1 MPFTAGS
8 ATDIAGRIVFEQVGK
23 QIGQNFVFENR
34 GGAGTTLGAAMVA
47 KADPDGYTLLV
58 NSTSQVVVASTYAK
72 LPYSVADDFIPISGL
87 ADIPFV
93 VSTTTKYKS
102 MKDVMAAGSKPGGI
116 FYGTNGPGSS
126 GHLFMEA
133 LRLAAGYPIT
143 HVPFRGTVEAMTEV
157 IAGRI
162 DMFPAPALNAINLTK
177 EGKVSSL
184 AVSSPK
190 RLALMPDVAD
200 LGRDRPAQ
208 GAVSILGR
216 RLRAGQDA
224 EADHRAAQPRGCRG
238 LARQGDRR
246 QDHRA
251 RRQPDADD
259 ARRVRRVRAEGN
271 RAERRNRQGFGLP
284 AAIVEMSR
292 SGAVRDPVHV
302 QKHRSALAR
311 AGGFACAGRLQREWL
326 NARDRAIQANTQP
339 PGPSYKADIVAFM
352 RTYLNDPT
360 GVRDAFISEPALRT
374 LESAERYAVCLRY
387 TARKPGSD
395 YAASKDS
402 LVLFRDG
409 RLDRII
415 DAARETCKDAAYQ
428 PFPELQRLS
437 R

>member
-1 MPFTAGS
+1 MIRLSIKALALLLSFSPVAASAQDWPTKQPIKVVVPFTAGS

-34 GGAGTTLGAAMVA
+34 GGAGTTLGAAMAA
-47 KADPDGYTLLV
+47 KSDPDGYTLLV

-190 RLALMPDVAD
+190 RLGLMPDVAT
-200 LGRDRPAQ
+200 L
-208 GAVSILGR
+208 
-216 RLRAGQDA
+216 A
-224 EADHRAAQPRGCRG
+224 EI
-238 LARQGDRR
+238 
-246 QDHRA
+246 
-251 RRQPDADD
+251 
-259 ARRVRRVRAEGN
+259 
-271 RAERRNRQGFGLP
+271 GLP
-284 AAIVEMSR
+284 KAQYQFWVGAFAPAKTPKPIIERLNREVVAAL
-292 SGAVRDPVHV
+292 HV
-302 QKHRSALAR
+302 K
-311 AGGFACAGRLQREWL
+311 E
-326 NARDRAIQANTQP
+326 
-339 PGPSYKADIVAFM
+339 
-352 RTYLNDPT
+352 
-360 GVRDAFISEPALRT
+360 
-374 LESAERYAVCLRY
+374 
-387 TARKPGSD
+387 TA
-395 YAASKDS
+395 
-402 LVLFRDG
+402 
-409 RLDRII
+409 DRII
-415 DAARETCKDAAYQ
+415 ALGGNPMPLTPAEFDAFVRKEIALNAEIVKASGYEPQ
-428 PFPELQRLS
+428 
-437 R
+437 

>member
-1 MPFTAGS
+1 MIGAFASLIGLLLLLPSGAALAQDWPAKQPIKVVVPFTAGS

-102 MKDVMAAGSKPGGI
+102 MKDVMAAGGKPGGI

-162 DMFPAPALNAINLTK
+162 DMFPAPALNAINLTN

-184 AVSSPK
+184 AISSPK
-190 RLALMPDVAD
+190 RLSLMADVPT
-200 LGRDRPAQ
+200 L
-208 GAVSILGR
+208 
-216 RLRAGQDA
+216 A
-224 EADHRAAQPRGCRG
+224 EI
-238 LARQGDRR
+238 
-246 QDHRA
+246 
-251 RRQPDADD
+251 
-259 ARRVRRVRAEGN
+259 
-271 RAERRNRQGFGLP
+271 GLP
-284 AAIVEMSR
+284 KAQYHFWVGSFAPAKTPKAIVERLNREIVAALHVKATADRIIALGGGPMPMTPPEFDAFVRKEIALNAAIVKA
-292 SGAVRDPVHV
+292 SG
-302 QKHRSALAR
+302 
-311 AGGFACAGRLQREWL
+311 
-326 NARDRAIQANTQP
+326 
-339 PGPSYKADIVAFM
+339 
-352 RTYLNDPT
+352 
-360 GVRDAFISEPALRT
+360 
-374 LESAERYAVCLRY
+374 
-387 TARKPGSD
+387 
-395 YAASKDS
+395 
-402 LVLFRDG
+402 
-409 RLDRII
+409 
-415 DAARETCKDAAYQ
+415 YQ
-428 PFPELQRLS
+428 PQ
-437 R
+437 

>member
-1 MPFTAGS
+1 MIRLSIKALALLLSFSPVAASAQDWPTKQPIKVVVPFTAGS

-34 GGAGTTLGAAMVA
+34 GGAGTTLGAAMAA

-190 RLALMPDVAD
+190 RLGLMPDVAT
-200 LGRDRPAQ
+200 L
-208 GAVSILGR
+208 
-216 RLRAGQDA
+216 A
-224 EADHRAAQPRGCRG
+224 EI
-238 LARQGDRR
+238 
-246 QDHRA
+246 
-251 RRQPDADD
+251 
-259 ARRVRRVRAEGN
+259 
-271 RAERRNRQGFGLP
+271 GLP
-284 AAIVEMSR
+284 KAQYQFWVGAFAPAKTPKPIIERLNREVVAAL
-292 SGAVRDPVHV
+292 HV
-302 QKHRSALAR
+302 K
-311 AGGFACAGRLQREWL
+311 E
-326 NARDRAIQANTQP
+326 
-339 PGPSYKADIVAFM
+339 
-352 RTYLNDPT
+352 
-360 GVRDAFISEPALRT
+360 
-374 LESAERYAVCLRY
+374 
-387 TARKPGSD
+387 TA
-395 YAASKDS
+395 
-402 LVLFRDG
+402 
-409 RLDRII
+409 DRII
-415 DAARETCKDAAYQ
+415 ALGGNPMPLTPAEFDAFVRKEIALNAEIVKASGYEPQ
-428 PFPELQRLS
+428 
-437 R
+437 

>member
-1 MPFTAGS
+1 MIRLSIKALALLLSFSPVAASAQDWPTKQPIKVVVPFTAGS

-34 GGAGTTLGAAMVA
+34 GGAGTTLGAAMAA
-47 KADPDGYTLLV
+47 KSDPDGYTLLV

-72 LPYSVADDFIPISGL
+72 LPYSVVNDFIPISGL

-190 RLALMPDVAD
+190 RLGLMPDVAT
-200 LGRDRPAQ
+200 L
-208 GAVSILGR
+208 
-216 RLRAGQDA
+216 A
-224 EADHRAAQPRGCRG
+224 EI
-238 LARQGDRR
+238 
-246 QDHRA
+246 
-251 RRQPDADD
+251 
-259 ARRVRRVRAEGN
+259 
-271 RAERRNRQGFGLP
+271 GLP
-284 AAIVEMSR
+284 KAQYQFWVGAFAPAKTPKPIIERLNREVVAAL
-292 SGAVRDPVHV
+292 HV
-302 QKHRSALAR
+302 K
-311 AGGFACAGRLQREWL
+311 E
-326 NARDRAIQANTQP
+326 
-339 PGPSYKADIVAFM
+339 
-352 RTYLNDPT
+352 
-360 GVRDAFISEPALRT
+360 
-374 LESAERYAVCLRY
+374 
-387 TARKPGSD
+387 TA
-395 YAASKDS
+395 
-402 LVLFRDG
+402 
-409 RLDRII
+409 DRII
-415 DAARETCKDAAYQ
+415 ALGGNPMPLTPAEFDAFVRKEIALNAEIVKASGYEPQ
-428 PFPELQRLS
+428 
-437 R
+437 

>member
-1 MPFTAGS
+1 MIRLSIKALALLLSFSPVAASAQDWPTKQPIKVVVPFTAGS

-34 GGAGTTLGAAMVA
+34 GGAGTTLGAAMAA
-47 KADPDGYTLLV
+47 KSDPDGYTLLV

-190 RLALMPDVAD
+190 RLGLMPDVAT
-200 LGRDRPAQ
+200 L
-208 GAVSILGR
+208 
-216 RLRAGQDA
+216 A
-224 EADHRAAQPRGCRG
+224 EI
-238 LARQGDRR
+238 
-246 QDHRA
+246 
-251 RRQPDADD
+251 
-259 ARRVRRVRAEGN
+259 
-271 RAERRNRQGFGLP
+271 GLP
-284 AAIVEMSR
+284 KAQYQFWVGAFAPAKTPKPIIERLNREVVAAL
-292 SGAVRDPVHV
+292 HV
-302 QKHRSALAR
+302 K
-311 AGGFACAGRLQREWL
+311 E
-326 NARDRAIQANTQP
+326 
-339 PGPSYKADIVAFM
+339 
-352 RTYLNDPT
+352 
-360 GVRDAFISEPALRT
+360 
-374 LESAERYAVCLRY
+374 
-387 TARKPGSD
+387 TA
-395 YAASKDS
+395 
-402 LVLFRDG
+402 
-409 RLDRII
+409 DRII
-415 DAARETCKDAAYQ
+415 ALGGNPMPMTPPEFDAFVRKEIALNAEIVKASGYEPQ
-428 PFPELQRLS
+428 
-437 R
+437 